1 MKKLLANIWT
11 KRVCSI
17 VSLIYAIG
25 ACNLCY
31 FSLFYD
37 VHISARASL
46 CLIISA
52 ISLLSLVVML
62 YTRRQIITR
71 ISSFIILPAMLPVV
85 LLYFGEWGM
94 IIPIIATGI
103 AILLL
108 SGAGE
113 GIKTAL
119 GTIILLMY
127 IFGALGYFL
136 FTSFFITS
144 TDESVVDFGVSPS
157 GKYRY
162 RVVNTIDA
170 SNGST
175 AVYVEPND
183 ADKKH
188 HFVTFT
194 LKDMERVV
202 VLKRPICEDIK
213 IEWTTLTRREITE
226 QLNSLSENIG
236 IDLPESE
243 KKKIGYDSE
252 FKYVLTL
259 LNSDQKKQLG
269 RKSSDV
275 DVITLD
281 ELTDSQLAIF
291 KLAKD
296 ESGVYYATEPTQA
309 MLDALKKPAG
319 SRVYL
324 SELTNRQLKY
334 FNVEKDT
341 FVYLNTL
348 TDEQLALL
356 GIPESG
362 DVMTFNGE
370 VCFRFYVAE
379 LENYFDVESRRLSLD
394 LFG

>member
-1 MKKLLANIWT
+1 MKKFLANIWT

-37 VHISARASL
+37 IHISARASL
-46 CLIISA
+46 CLVISA
-52 ISLLSLVVML
+52 VSLLSLVVML
-62 YTRRQIITR
+62 YTRKQILTR
-71 ISSFIILPAMLPVV
+71 ISSFIILPAMLPVI
-85 LLYFGEWGM
+85 LLYFGEWAL
-94 IIPIIATGI
+94 IIPIIVTGI

-113 GIKTAL
+113 GMKTAL
-119 GTIILLMY
+119 GTLILLMY

-144 TDESVVDFGVSPS
+144 ADESVVKSGVSPS

-162 RVVNTIDA
+162 RVVNTVDT

-183 ADKKH
+183 ADKKY

-202 VLKRPICEDIK
+202 VLKRPICEDIN
-213 IEWTTLTRREITE
+213 IEWTTLSRREITE
-226 QLNSLSENIG
+226 KLNSLSENIG
-236 IDLPESE
+236 IELPESE
-243 KKKIGYDSE
+243 KKKIGYNSE

-259 LNSDQKKQLG
+259 LDNDQKKQLG

-275 DVITLD
+275 DVIPLD

-324 SELTNRQLKY
+324 SELSSRQLKY

-341 FVYLNTL
+341 YVYLNTL

-379 LENYFDVESRRLSLD
+379 LENYFDIESRKLSLD
-394 LFG
+394 LLG